1 MKTIKYPVIFTA
13 VALGLSSAAWAA
25 GGSATDTRAS
35 QSGASMSGQ
44 TTAQSGQP
52 SGSQMGSGSQ
62 GSSGLGASGSPTQS
76 GQPSGSQMG
85 SGSQGSSGLGASG
98 GMGSSASATGT
109 ESEAEARQLLQAE
122 GYSNI
127 TGLEAQSGSMFQAKA
142 DKNGQPVDVTIDITE
157 KTVTER

>member
-44 TTAQSGQP
+44 TTA
-52 SGSQMGSGSQ
+52 
-62 GSSGLGASGSPTQS
+62 QS

>member
-62 GSSGLGASGSPTQS
+62 GSSGLGASG
-76 GQPSGSQMG
+76 
-85 SGSQGSSGLGASG
+85 
-98 GMGSSASATGT
+98 GMGSSASGTGT